1 MSIIYLLVK
10 YVTKLIC
17 KKMNTDK
24 EKCTTDDLEVHVK
37 SKVVPRFKAGAELSG
52 KVNRLA
58 VEVNEEQT
66 ETSDTIEVK
75 MVLSREQCSSCGCQD

>member
-1 MSIIYLLVK
+1 
-10 YVTKLIC
+10 
-17 KKMNTDK
+17 MNTEK

-37 SKVVPRFKAGAELSG
+37 SSVRPRFKAGAELSG

-66 ETSDTIEVK
+66 EELDAIEVK
-75 MVLSREQCSSCGCQD
+75 LVLSREACSPCGCMD